1 MRSPQPLPQALT
13 NRSFTL
19 EEASLNGVSRR
30 RTESSDLTTPSRGI
44 RVPWGA
50 TQAFADSMRPLL
62 RVTPGAVVGFS
73 TAACLWGIP
82 LPGDLGPGFAV
93 HLICPHGT
101 SAPRRKGVRGH
112 SMRLPPTET
121 TTLDG
126 IAVTTPART
135 WFDLAQLISVDALVA
150 AGDHVVNRN
159 NRIFA
164 EKREALASVE
174 ELSQMLTT
182 HCRSRGVRTAREAL
196 PLVRVGCDSAPET
209 ALRLALLRAG
219 LPEPVLGW
227 VITDEAGGHVV
238 WPDLAY
244 PTYKIAIQ
252 YDGAHHLDRGR
263 QELDIAR
270 NEATVRAGW
279 TQVIITARLMD
290 AFGSAA
296 AVVKVRDA
304 LMRNG
309 WDGRRHVE

>member
-1 MRSPQPLPQALT
+1 
-13 NRSFTL
+13 
-19 EEASLNGVSRR
+19 
-30 RTESSDLTTPSRGI
+30 
-44 RVPWGA
+44 
-50 TQAFADSMRPLL
+50 
-62 RVTPGAVVGFS
+62 
-73 TAACLWGIP
+73 
-82 LPGDLGPGFAV
+82 
-93 HLICPHGT
+93 
-101 SAPRRKGVRGH
+101 
-112 SMRLPPTET
+112 MRLPPTET

-126 IAVTTPART
+126 IPVATPART

-159 NRIFA
+159 NRMFA

-182 HCRSRGVRTAREAL
+182 HCRSRGVCTARKAL
-196 PLVRVGCDSAPET
+196 PLVREGCDSAPET
-209 ALRLALLRAG
+209 MLRLALVRAG

-244 PTYKIAIQ
+244 PNYKVAIQ
-252 YDGAHHLDRGR
+252 YDGAHHFERGR

-279 TQVIITARLMD
+279 TQVIITARFMD

-309 WDGRRHVE
+309 WDGRRPVG